1 MTPGIPVW
9 VGGVLAAPFQSFG
22 ALLSIWS
29 EVVLF
34 WGLCSWQLQFMR
46 REPFGFLFSSFQFK
60 RSIKLHV
67 TVMMRFAIAAKLNFY
82 SISTPKDKGFIFFFV
97 LQSFLQLLATLY
109 LCHSYSHLSHF
120 PLPSVWVLTTNFPL
134 PSSIHFVHLYCLFPL
149 ESALQVTHV
158 HHPAY

>member
-1 MTPGIPVW
+1 
-9 VGGVLAAPFQSFG
+9 
-22 ALLSIWS
+22 
-29 EVVLF
+29 
-34 WGLCSWQLQFMR
+34 
-46 REPFGFLFSSFQFK
+46 
-60 RSIKLHV
+60 
-67 TVMMRFAIAAKLNFY
+67 MMRFAIAAKLNFY
-82 SISTPKDKGFIFFFV
+82 FISTPKDKGFIFFFV

-149 ESALQVTHV
+149 ESALQITHV